1 MFPPLLIISAIRIPT
16 AMPRRSAAV
25 DVSVGAIRT
34 LPSRSSRRRAAV
46 SSWSLAVAIAA
57 AAAAAGPSPCRS
69 WAVVLL
75 PPRLRCVAG
84 AAASL
89 RLESSPATSRLTR
102 PLPAGVTSFAR
113 ARRASEAHS
122 N

>member
-1 MFPPLLIISAIRIPT
+1 
-16 AMPRRSAAV
+16 MPRRSAAV

-34 LPSRSSRRRAAV
+34 LPSRSSRLRTAV
-46 SSWSLAVAIAA
+46 SSWSLAVATAA

-102 PLPAGVTSFAR
+102 PLPAGVKAR
-113 ARRASEAHS
+113 AGVKACSSAIAGRPPRSAVAQPSVDIFI
-122 N
+122 